1 MTVAGL
7 NFNLLSERGEGYR
20 ALFGTVTVPGY
31 RALFGTVTVP
41 SVAYAGVTKVCMPLW
56 LPRTGARRPSD
67 RGMYRWRLRSQPSSQ
82 VGVTSGE

>member
-7 NFNLLSERGEGYR
+7 NFNLLSERGE
-20 ALFGTVTVPGY
+20 GY

-67 RGMYRWRLRSQPSSQ
+67 RGMYRWRLRSQPTSQ

>member
-7 NFNLLSERGEGYR
+7 NFNLLSERGE
-20 ALFGTVTVPGY
+20 AH

-41 SVAYAGVTKVCMPLW
+41 SVANAGVTKVCTPLW
-56 LPRTGARRPSD
+56 RPRTGARRPSD
-67 RGMYRWRLRSQPSSQ
+67 RGMYRWRLRSQPTSQ

>member
-20 ALFGTVTVPGY
+20 ALS
-31 RALFGTVTVP
+31 GTVTVP

-67 RGMYRWRLRSQPSSQ
+67 RGMYRWRLRSQPTSQ
-82 VGVTSGE
+82 VGVYQW

>member
-20 ALFGTVTVPGY
+20 ALS
-31 RALFGTVTVP
+31 GTVTVP

-56 LPRTGARRPSD
+56 LPRTGVRDDRVTVECTDGDFDHSLLARLGLPVV
-67 RGMYRWRLRSQPSSQ
+67 SSSP
-82 VGVTSGE
+82 TA